1 MSELSRYS
9 CLRNK
14 GFAIEVGEMKQQ
26 FLRPNDERRLNVKLR
41 SEIDNVVLRVR
52 EALAT
57 SPRGLLDLPYAPNDL
72 REQALLCIEEAE
84 AATEIAVSRAFASRA
99 FLLAQVA
106 EVIAR
111 RAEGQ
116 TRAHAVISAAA

>member
-1 MSELSRYS
+1 MANEGLFSELGVLDIASFIAGS
-9 CLRNK
+9 AATNALSDF
-14 GFAIEVGEMKQQ
+14 GAEVIK
-26 FLRPNDERRLNVKLR
+26 VR
-41 SEIDNVVLRVR
+41 SEIDNVVLHVR

-57 SPRGLLDLPYAPNDL
+57 SPGGLLDLPYAPNDL
-72 REQALLCIEEAE
+72 REQARLCIEDAE
-84 AATEIAVSRAFASRA
+84 AATETAVSRAFASRA

-116 TRAHAVISAAA
+116 TRAAHAVINAAA